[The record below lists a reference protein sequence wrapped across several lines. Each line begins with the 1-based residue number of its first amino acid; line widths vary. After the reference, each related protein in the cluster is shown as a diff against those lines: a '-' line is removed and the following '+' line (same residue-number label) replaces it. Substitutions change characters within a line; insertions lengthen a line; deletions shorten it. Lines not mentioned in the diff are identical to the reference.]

1 MAFRRSPAKLD
12 GPALYALRLL
22 AQRPHS
28 TGELRKKLR
37 RRASDV
43 SAVVATLDK
52 LREYGLADDRQFSEA
67 FASARLHNQGFGQ
80 QRILRDLRT
89 KLVGGPT
96 AEEAI
101 AKVYAS
107 TDETELIGRYLERK
121 YRGKDLPALLQDD
134 KTLQGAYRRLRMA
147 GFSSAGSISALRR
160 YKADLPDP
168 SDEGPTEEDPPE
180 EEQEP
185 SS

>member
-12 GPALYALRLL
+12 GSALWDYALRLL

-28 TGELRKKLR
+28 LGELRQKLK
-37 RRASDV
+37 RRAAEV
-43 SAVVATLDK
+43 SGVAATLDK

-89 KLVGGPT
+89 KLVGGKT

-101 AKVYAS
+101 SKVYAS
-107 TDETELIGRYLERK
+107 TDESELIARYLDRK
-121 YRGKDLPALLQDD
+121 YRGKDLPAFLQDE
-134 KTLQGAYRRLRMA
+134 KNLQSAYRRLRMA

-160 YKADLPDP
+160 YKADLPDAP
-168 SDEGPTEEDPPE
+168 DDEDPPE
-180 EEQEP
+180 DEQEP
-185 SS
+185 GS